1 MQTDFEFF
9 INGDIHRS
17 EGVSVNCSLREYLVR
32 SDKGPLSRD
41 VCPVL
46 LGVLDAR
53 QKPALRIVHSCR
65 VALPMLAE
73 REIWTVDAIG
83 SQEEPIDSLQQALTI
98 AQQISCHCGDATSSM
113 FSSGNSANYIKSN
126 YECRH
131 LNQTGWLSFPTAF
144 KALLQEQKGFE
155 EGAEHQVDTRIPE
168 SGIERSFS
176 YMDASGGLFFR
187 PTSLREALRLLQAHS
202 AARILAGGT
211 AYPIASDIIDSQATP
226 VVVSI
231 DSIVQLGQVSLDQGR
246 WHVGGAVSLRTFTDT
261 MSSRFPLIEMMTKA
275 IGSLPWKNRLTLS
288 GGLMDEPRNPELLT
302 VLLALEAQVVISSL
316 GGERRLMLEDALRG
330 VLSPALKQGEIVS
343 GVLLESLLDR
353 EEVSRGHHLTGF
365 YQIVRR
371 HSTDRAMVCAAFSVM
386 VDENERVVR
395 ARLCYGGIGE
405 RVKRAYEAEELL
417 KGGLWGGKLARKVT
431 RCLNGKF
438 FGRLE
443 GGDAAY
449 RSAMAGSLWRKFFA
463 ENETPGELFR
473 FPQGLDNGVTNY
485 SKPNESC

>member
-1 MQTDFEFF
+1 
-9 INGDIHRS
+9 
-17 EGVSVNCSLREYLVR
+17 
-32 SDKGPLSRD
+32 
-41 VCPVL
+41 
-46 LGVLDAR
+46 
-53 QKPALRIVHSCR
+53 
-65 VALPMLAE
+65 MLAG

-83 SQEEPIDSLQQALTI
+83 GQEEPIDSLQQALSI
-98 AQQISCHCGDATSSM
+98 AQQTSCHCGNDIQSMPTSE
-113 FSSGNSANYIKSN
+113 NSVNYIKRN
-126 YECRH
+126 NGCRQP
-131 LNQTGWLSFPTAF
+131 NQTGWLPFPSAF
-144 KALLQEQKGFE
+144 KALLQEQKGLE
-155 EGAEHQVDTRIPE
+155 EGEENQVESRIPE

-176 YMDASGGLFFR
+176 YMDVSGGLFFR

-211 AYPIASDIIDSQATP
+211 AYPVASDVIDSQATP

-261 MSSRFPLIEMMTKA
+261 MSSRFPLIERMTKA

-330 VLSPALKQGEIVS
+330 VLSSTLKRGEIAS
-343 GVLLESLLDR
+343 GVLLESPLDR
-353 EEVSRGHHLTGF
+353 EGLSSGHHLTGF

-371 HSTDRAMVCAAFSVM
+371 HSADRAMFCAAFSVM
-386 VDENERVVR
+386 VDENGRVAR

-431 RCLNGKF
+431 RCLNGEF
-438 FGRLE
+438 SGRLA
-443 GGDAAY
+443 GGDVAY

-463 ENETPGELFR
+463 ENKTPGELVR
-473 FPQGLDNGVTNY
+473 FPQGLDNGVSNY
-485 SKPNESC
+485 SKPNGSC